1 MTILVII
8 FGTLVLPIHRK
19 VFLQV
24 VPKPRYSDPGSLQQP
39 TKINICIDYNPI
51 ITIRS
56 LFKIILAV
64 VILISSIIKYDLPVE
79 LPRVPSMNPV
89 LKAPT

>member
-1 MTILVII
+1 MIILVII

-24 VPKPRYSDPGSLQQP
+24 VPKPKYSDPGSLQQP
-39 TKINICIDYNPI
+39 KKINICIEYDPI
-51 ITIRS
+51 ITIWS
-56 LFKIILAV
+56 IIILAV
-64 VILISSIIKYDLPVE
+64 VILISLIIKYDLPVE